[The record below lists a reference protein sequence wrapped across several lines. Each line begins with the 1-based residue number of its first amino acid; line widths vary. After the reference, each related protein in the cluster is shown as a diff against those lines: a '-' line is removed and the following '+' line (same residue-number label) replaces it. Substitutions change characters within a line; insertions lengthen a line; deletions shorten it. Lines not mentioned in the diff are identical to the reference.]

1 VTKSGIE
8 YSDVT
13 ELSKNLQRAA
23 DYAPRTVDTWLHRM
37 VGPALVSEMQNRAPT
52 KSGHLRNSIRQMD
65 EPRKVTVGPFGVTY
79 NQFIVE
85 GTKPHLIT
93 PKKGDYLVFTGRNGR
108 KVFVKQVQHPGTA
121 PNPYM
126 QLSAEAVMN
135 RLLPRLTELT
145 VRVMKT
151 GNVD

>member
-1 VTKSGIE
+1 
-8 YSDVT
+8 
-13 ELSKNLQRAA
+13 
-23 DYAPRTVDTWLHRM
+23 
-37 VGPALVSEMQNRAPT
+37 
-52 KSGHLRNSIRQMD
+52 
-65 EPRKVTVGPFGVTY
+65 
-79 NQFIVE
+79 
-85 GTKPHLIT
+85 
-93 PKKGDYLVFTGRNGR
+93 
-108 KVFVKQVQHPGTA
+108 VQHPGTA